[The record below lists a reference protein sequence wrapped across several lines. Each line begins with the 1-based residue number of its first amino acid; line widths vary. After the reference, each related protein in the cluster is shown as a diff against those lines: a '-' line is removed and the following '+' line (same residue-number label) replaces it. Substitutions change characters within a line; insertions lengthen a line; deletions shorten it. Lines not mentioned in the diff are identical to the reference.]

1 MQDAIVNDYLSRF
14 DPGSHVVLLYNDQ
27 KSKDVLLF
35 THLKYGEHSQGLA
48 YVCSEESPSLIR
60 QEMQKFGLDT
70 NSVKGTDKLTISNYD
85 EIYIVNGEVDI
96 PAIIGKFA
104 GMVDACRNRGLNG
117 LRAAAE
123 MSCFFKHGKIE
134 ELVAYERALHRR
146 LMFKAEGICAYNI
159 TEISSQGYLDVVM
172 PLVRAHDPVIFATPN
187 GYLIMK
193 PSKVGNKHIE
203 QMTSQFSN

>member
-1 MQDAIVNDYLSRF
+1 MLDGIVNEFLSRF
-14 DPGSHVVLLYNDQ
+14 DPGSHVVLFYNDK
-27 KSKDVLLF
+27 KSKHDLLF
-35 THLKYGEHSQGLA
+35 THLKFGENSQGLA
-48 YVCSEESPSLIR
+48 YVCSEETPSMIR
-60 QEMQKFGLDT
+60 QEMQSFGLDT
-70 NSVKGTDKLTISNYD
+70 ITVHGTSKLMISNYD

-96 PAIIGKFA
+96 PTIIGKFA
-104 GMVDACRNRGLNG
+104 WMADACRNRGLTG

-134 ELVAYERALHRR
+134 ELVAYEKALHKR

-193 PSKVGNKHIE
+193 PSKVGNKQIE
-203 QMTSQFSN
+203 QMTSQVPN

>member
-1 MQDAIVNDYLSRF
+1 MQDAIVNDFLSRF
-14 DPGSHVVLLYNDQ
+14 DPGSHVVLFYNDQ
-27 KSKDVLLF
+27 KSKHELLF

-85 EIYIVNGEVDI
+85 EIYIENGEVDI